1 MIASHIGELA
11 ALTTALC
18 WTISA
23 LAFERAGRLSGSFAT
38 NVVRM
43 VMALFI
49 LGLFLQL
56 YRGNFWP
63 SGANSY
69 QWFWLSISG
78 IVGFFLGDLF
88 LFKAYTVIGSRITQ
102 VVMTMVPPIS
112 AVVAWF
118 TMGEVLSVMSFFA
131 MSLIVSGIALVFW
144 RRGKEEKNRKVSLK
158 GLLLALGGATGQAV
172 GLVISKIG
180 MGSYDAVAA
189 TQIRTISGLAFFLTA
204 TLLLRKG
211 PAIRKTVR
219 NSESLFFIFLGSLFG
234 PVIGVSLSLYAVQH
248 THTGIASS
256 IMALVPIFI
265 IIPSVLLFKQPVTKS
280 EWAGA
285 IISVIGVSIFFN

>member
-1 MIASHIGELA
+1 MIASHVGELA
-11 ALTTALC
+11 ALTTAFC

-23 LAFERAGRLSGSFAT
+23 LTFEKAGRLSGSFAT

-43 VMALFI
+43 VIALFM
-49 LGLFLQL
+49 LGIFLLL
-56 YRGNFWP
+56 YKGNFWP
-63 SGANSY
+63 SGASSY

-78 IVGFFLGDLF
+78 IVGFFLGDLC

-102 VVMTMVPPIS
+102 VVMTLVPPIS
-112 AVVAWF
+112 ALAAWV
-118 TMGEVLSVMSFFA
+118 TMGEVLSPKSFFA
-131 MSLIVSGIALVFW
+131 MGLIVAGIALIFW
-144 RRGKEEKNRKVSLK
+144 RRGKIEKDQKVSLK
-158 GLLLALGGATGQAV
+158 GLLYALGGATGQAV

-180 MGSYDAVAA
+180 MGSYDAVSA
-189 TQIRTISGLAFFLTA
+189 TQIRTISGLVIFLIT

-211 PAIRKTVR
+211 AAVR
-219 NSESLFFIFLGSLFG
+219 SAVSNRVSLMYILLGSLFG

-248 THTGIASS
+248 TDTGIASS
-256 IMALVPIFI
+256 IMSLVPIFI

-285 IISVIGVSIFFN
+285 IISVIGVAIFFN